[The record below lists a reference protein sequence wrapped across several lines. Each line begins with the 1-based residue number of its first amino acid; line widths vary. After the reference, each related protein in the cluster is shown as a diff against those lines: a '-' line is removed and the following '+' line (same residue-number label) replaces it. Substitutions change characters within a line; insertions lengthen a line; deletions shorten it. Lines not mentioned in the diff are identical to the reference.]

1 MLYSVFFFCRVQ
13 QEEEKD
19 EAEDIYGGTTDDEKE
34 ETTNKDISPQEM
46 QGQER
51 YISYFINSS
60 EFKKCIPEKFA
71 DKLKI
76 EQNFRLGS
84 VPRQ

>member
-1 MLYSVFFFCRVQ
+1 MSCSGSNLVTCYILFFFCRVQ

-60 EFKKCIPEKFA
+60 E
-71 DKLKI
+71 LK
-76 EQNFRLGS
+76 NVSMRSL
-84 VPRQ
+84 RTN